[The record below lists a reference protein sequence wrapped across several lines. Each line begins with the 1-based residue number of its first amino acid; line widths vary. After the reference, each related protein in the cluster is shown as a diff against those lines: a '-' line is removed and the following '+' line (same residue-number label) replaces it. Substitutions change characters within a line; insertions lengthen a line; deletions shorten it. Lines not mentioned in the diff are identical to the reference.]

1 MINYFKIKKI
11 LAKDTL
17 SIRQLV
23 LRDGKIPVKHCE
35 FEDDNNPFS
44 FHLGAIKENK
54 IIGIISILNQSSSIS
69 KIKRL
74 RGMAVLE
81 GYRKIGIG
89 SNLWSWHFAQ
99 RSSLA
104 RKVTPTELTTSSRY
118 C

>member
-1 MINYFKIKKI
+1 MINYFKIKKN

-17 SIRQLV
+17 PIRQLV
-23 LRDGKIPVKHCE
+23 LRDGKIPIKHCE

-74 RGMAVLE
+74 REWLFS
-81 GYRKIGIG
+81 KD
-89 SNLWSWHFAQ
+89 
-99 RSSLA
+99 
-104 RKVTPTELTTSSRY
+104 TEKLV
-118 C
+118 

>member
-17 SIRQLV
+17 PIRQLV

-44 FHLGAIKENK
+44 FHLGAVTENK

-69 KIKRL
+69 KISNSLFLNSNIFFSISFDFDEILKF
-74 RGMAVLE
+74 VLL
-81 GYRKIGIG
+81 IDGI
-89 SNLWSWHFAQ
+89 SKFSIIF
-99 RSSLA
+99 S
-104 RKVTPTELTTSSRY
+104 
-118 C
+118 